1 LLYLCVEFEIYMAT
15 TALIERG
22 RDGTFGIFTPDINS
36 TIIGEGNTV
45 EEAKAD
51 FENSVREIS
60 QFYKEDGIALPDE
73 LKDIQFVYKY
83 DIASMFNYYDWIN
96 VSKFACKA
104 GINASLMRQYRM
116 GKTYISENQI
126 KKIESALHS
135 LGNELL
141 AIKL

>member
-1 LLYLCVEFEIYMAT
+1 MIT

-22 RDGTFGIFTPDINS
+22 KDGSFGIFTPDINH
-36 TIIGEGNTV
+36 TIIGDGDTV

-51 FENSVREIS
+51 FENSVREMILS
-60 QFYKEDGIALPDE
+60 YTETGRAIPDE

-83 DIASMFNYYDWIN
+83 DIASMFDYYNWIN
-96 VSKFACKA
+96 VSQFARKA
-104 GINASLMRQYRM
+104 GINPSLMRQYKM

-126 KKIESALHS
+126 GKIENTLHS
-135 LGNELL
+135 LGNELA

>member
-1 LLYLCVEFEIYMAT
+1 MVT

-22 RDGTFGIFTPDINS
+22 KDGTFGIFTPYINS

-51 FENSVREIS
+51 FENSVQEIL

-73 LKDIQFVYKY
+73 LKDIEFAYKY

-96 VSKFACKA
+96 VSKFARKA
-104 GINASLMRQYRM
+104 GINPSLMRQYKM

-126 KKIESALHS
+126 NKIENSLHS
-135 LGNELL
+135 LGNELA

>member
-1 LLYLCVEFEIYMAT
+1 MVT

-22 RDGTFGIFTPDINS
+22 KDGTYGIFTPDINS

-51 FENSVREIS
+51 FENSVQEILR
-60 QFYKEDGIALPDE
+60 FYEEDGIELPDE

-96 VSKFACKA
+96 VSKFARKA
-104 GINASLMRQYRM
+104 GINSSLMRQYKM

-126 KKIESALHS
+126 SRIESALHS
-135 LGNELL
+135 LGNELQ